1 MFIKKTSWKQSHI
14 TLSNNSN
21 LQLRGHSLDSFTS
34 SSAIANGLKAHDLM
48 IIYMVFVHINDTS
61 LDEDSIHHI
70 LNDVIPKSK
79 FNDINTIIFNATNA
93 TGYPV
98 TLNKEKLNESISDN
112 GTTEWDDSMD
122 SYESLDLF
130 M

>member
-1 MFIKKTSWKQSHI
+1 MF
-14 TLSNNSN
+14 
-21 LQLRGHSLDSFTS
+21 D
-34 SSAIANGLKAHDLM
+34 
-48 IIYMVFVHINDTS
+48 YMAFVHIDDTS

-98 TLNKEKLNESISDN
+98 TLAKKQYEKSLANN

-122 SYESLDLF
+122 SYESLGLF